1 MQGLWQ
7 QISDLSLGHQDA
19 IALSEPDSGQSLN
32 YAQLVER
39 VEKLAEYLQQ
49 LDAFLSPDS
58 GPLGLLAGNGI
69 DWIVTDLAALAA
81 GRCLIPVP
89 TFSPRNSV
97 NMLSTMPEPDS

>member
-58 GPLGLLAGNGI
+58 DPLACWPAMASTGSS
-69 DWIVTDLAALAA
+69 
-81 GRCLIPVP
+81 P
-89 TFSPRNSV
+89 TWPPWPPGV
-97 NMLSTMPEPDS
+97 A